1 MDSSWRWRVGIIL
14 AVTLGSIWFLI
25 PTYYS
30 FFVLPRAER
39 NNIKALEA
47 RLPKWAPPARYRLSL
62 GLDLQGGIHM
72 VMRVDTKTALQKR
85 TERRGIQI
93 VNHVKEKSLGEVT
106 PTTNPERLELTL
118 TATDPAQ
125 MDAIEKDLLA
135 TYGEEF
141 SKVGREGGKLVLSLR
156 ENLINHFKDES
167 VD

>member
-1 MDSSWRWRVGIIL
+1 MDSSWRWRVGIIV

-30 FFVLPRAER
+30 FFVLPKAER
-39 NNIKALEA
+39 NNIKALDT

-85 TERRGIQI
+85 TERAAMQI
-93 VNHVKEKSLGEVT
+93 VNHLKEKNLGEVT

-118 TATDPAQ
+118 TAPIRPRWTPSRRTSSRPSRSSPRWGAR
-125 MDAIEKDLLA
+125 A
-135 TYGEEF
+135 G
-141 SKVGREGGKLVLSLR
+141 SWCSRSGRT
-156 ENLINHFKDES
+156 
-167 VD
+167 